1 MLSRPDVD
9 PNQIGGLGFSPGWQI
24 TIRAAAENKAI
35 KAGIAEDPSPAALV
49 DHPMPRGFSLHKLF
63 IYPGLWLGYYLQRA
77 AGGVAPAAG
86 IQGSISKI
94 APRPILL
101 ISSERGRGPD
111 LIRAYYDA
119 FGYPKDLWEVPE
131 KGHGWISSVKPD
143 ECQGKIITFFNH
155 FLLEDELIEYTL
167 WFI

>member
-24 TIRAAAENKAI
+24 TIRAAAENNAI
-35 KAGIAEDPSPAALV
+35 KAVSAEDPSPAVLV
-49 DHPMPRGFSLHKLF
+49 DHPMPQGFSLHKLF
-63 IYPGLWLGYYLQRA
+63 IYPGLWLGEYLQSA
-77 AGGVAPAAG
+77 ASGVAPAAG

-94 APRPILL
+94 ARRPILL

-119 FGYPKDLWEVPE
+119 A
-131 KGHGWISSVKPD
+131 
-143 ECQGKIITFFNH
+143 
-155 FLLEDELIEYTL
+155 
-167 WFI
+167 